1 MIPAVLGTL
10 GTASAGA
17 AIAPALR
24 VLNIPLLI
32 LTVLMLG
39 RAWYLE
45 LETTDHWRGFWAQ
58 RSGKILIA
66 STMVSVVIWGLR
78 FGGLLGARPF

>member
-1 MIPAVLGTL
+1 ML

-24 VLNIPLLI
+24 ALNIPFLI
-32 LTVLMLG
+32 LTVLMLS

-45 LETTDHWRGFWAQ
+45 LEPTGHWRGFWAI
-58 RSGKILIA
+58 RSRKVLIA
-66 STMVSVVIWGLR
+66 STAVSLAVWSLR
-78 FGGLLGARPF
+78 FGGLLGGRPF